1 MIVEEIRRCNDTNLC
16 WLALNALTQYQ
27 PERFSTE
34 IVGILRSIY
43 HEQAGRA
50 KTNLQI
56 RQLCGQLLLRTDI
69 TLGDLINLMVG
80 KTEENAAVNQW
91 VCSFLALGSG
101 QNESSTRCLHVAI
114 DFEYGGE
121 RRNDLVSIEY
131 EFLVRFVHTARF
143 GFPLVARSSSF
154 SNMVSSIWPTRVWHS
169 KDNRIT
175 IADHCW
181 KHLALGFIT
190 PFHSWWVNW
199 EPCVKAILICIF
211 NNMESEIDWIC
222 YP

>member
-16 WLALNALTQYQ
+16 WLALNALTQYE

-69 TLGDLINLMVG
+69 SLGDLINLMVG
-80 KTEENAAVNQW
+80 EIEAGTAFNRS

-101 QNESSTRCLHVAI
+101 QNESSTRCLHVAV
-114 DFEYGGE
+114 DFEHRG
-121 RRNDLVSIEY
+121 
-131 EFLVRFVHTARF
+131 
-143 GFPLVARSSSF
+143 
-154 SNMVSSIWPTRVWHS
+154 
-169 KDNRIT
+169 K
-175 IADHCW
+175 
-181 KHLALGFIT
+181 
-190 PFHSWWVNW
+190 
-199 EPCVKAILICIF
+199 
-211 NNMESEIDWIC
+211 
-222 YP
+222 